1 MKSDILTELGQK
13 LVAGSLTDDALL
25 RETAEGPH
33 FAILPDANVIKIGGQ
48 SMIDRGR
55 AAVFPIVDEIAANL
69 GRHKMI
75 IGTGAGTRARHAYS
89 VGIDLGM
96 PTGVLSV
103 LGTFV
108 SMQNARMLHYLLAR
122 HGIPFIEPAQFPQL
136 PLFLAERDAAIFFGM
151 PPYTFWQQNP
161 EVGRIPPHRTDTGA
175 YLISEVF
182 GARSMIYVKDEDGL
196 YTADPKK
203 DRSAKLIPKITVD
216 ELVALDLGDVVIE
229 RAVLDL
235 MKNAR
240 HRRSIRI
247 INGLVP
253 GNLTRALA
261 GEDVGTL
268 ITCEGAAS

>member
-1 MKSDILTELGQK
+1 MSEALAGDLLTELGK
-13 LVAGSLTDDALL
+13 NLVAGSLSDRDLMRQTV
-25 RETAEGPH
+25 GPVER
-33 FAILPDANVIKIGGQ
+33 ILPEANVVKIGGQ

-55 AAVFPIVDEIAANL
+55 AAVFPILDEVVQNL
-69 GRHKMI
+69 PRHRMI
-75 IGTGAGTRARHAYS
+75 LGTGAGTRARHAYS
-89 VGIDLGM
+89 VALDLGL
-96 PTGVLSV
+96 PTGVMSV

-108 SMQNARMLHYLLAR
+108 SMQNARMIHYLLAR

-136 PLFLAERDAAIFFGM
+136 PLFLAERRAAVFFGM

-161 EVGRIPPHRTDTGA
+161 AIGRIPPHRTDTGA
-175 YLISEVF
+175 FLVSEVF

-203 DRSAKLIPKITVD
+203 DRAAKFIPKITVA
-216 ELVALDLGDVVIE
+216 ELKAMDLGDLVVE

-235 MKNAR
+235 MERAVHMK
-240 HRRSIRI
+240 SIRV

-253 GNLTRALA
+253 GNLTRALE

-268 ITCEGAAS
+268 ISVD